1 MSYNKMTPAAN
12 ISPFDVGKITGSTSP
27 VFNTVSVNWISL
39 SGNNL
44 ISEDSESYYSEA
56 CFSANNNSYGLGRV
70 TYNGNTTKFYLMAS
84 QLPESSTV
92 GAGGTSRGD
101 DIAIHFGN
109 SHYPY
114 YNASASFTS
123 TSQDVSRA
131 NLKIIR
137 IEL

>member
-1 MSYNKMTPAAN
+1 MSYNISTPAAN
-12 ISPFDVGKITGSTSP
+12 ISPFDVGKITGNTNP
-27 VFNTVSVNWISL
+27 VFNTVNVNWISL

-44 ISEDSESYYSEA
+44 VSEDSESYYSEA
-56 CFSANNNSYGLGRV
+56 CFSANNNSWGLGRV
-70 TYNGNTTKFYLMAS
+70 TYSGNSSDYYLMAS
-84 QLPESSTV
+84 QLPESHSS

-114 YNASASFTS
+114 YNASASMT
-123 TSQDVSRA
+123 TTQDVDRA

>member
-1 MSYNKMTPAAN
+1 MSYNISTPAAN

-27 VFNTVSVNWISL
+27 VFNTVNVNWISL

-44 ISEDSESYYSEA
+44 VSENSESYYSEA
-56 CFSANNNSYGLGRV
+56 CFSSNNNLYGLGRV
-70 TYNGNTTKFYLMAS
+70 TYSGNTTKFYLMAS
-84 QLPESSTV
+84 QLPESSTS

-114 YNASASFTS
+114 YNASASMS
-123 TSQDVSRA
+123 TTQDVSRA

>member
-1 MSYNKMTPAAN
+1 MSYNISTPAAN
-12 ISPFDVGKITGSTSP
+12 ISPFDVGKITGNTNP
-27 VFNTVSVNWISL
+27 LFNTVNVNWISL

-44 ISEDSESYYSEA
+44 VSEDSESYYSEA
-56 CFSANNNSYGLGRV
+56 CFSSNNNAYGLGRV
-70 TYNGNTTKFYLMAS
+70 TYSGNTSTYYLMAS
-84 QLPESSTV
+84 QLPESSNV

-101 DIAIHFGN
+101 DVAIHFGN

-114 YNASASFTS
+114 YNASASMT
-123 TSQDVSRA
+123 TTQDVDRA

>member
-1 MSYNKMTPAAN
+1 MSYNKITPAAN
-12 ISPFDVGKITGSTSP
+12 ISPFDVGKITGSTMP
-27 VFNTVSVNWISL
+27 IFNTVNINWISL

-44 ISEDSESYYSEA
+44 ISEDDEPYYSEA
-56 CFSANNNSYGLGRV
+56 CFSSNNNGYGLGRV
-70 TYNGNTTKFYLMAS
+70 TYTGNSSKYYLMAS
-84 QLPESSTV
+84 QLPESSTS

-114 YNASASFTS
+114 YNASASMS
-123 TSQDVSRA
+123 TTQDVDRA

>member
-1 MSYNKMTPAAN
+1 MSYNISTPSAN
-12 ISPFDVGKITGSTSP
+12 ISPFDVGKITGNTNAL
-27 VFNTVSVNWISL
+27 FNTVTVNWISL

-44 ISEDSESYYSEA
+44 VSEDSKSYYSEA
-56 CFSANNNSYGLGRV
+56 CFSANSNSYGLGRV
-70 TYNGNTTKFYLMAS
+70 TYNGNSSDYYLMAS
-84 QLPESSTV
+84 QIPESSNV

-101 DIAIHFGN
+101 DVAIHFGN

-114 YNASASFTS
+114 YNASASMT
-123 TSQDVSRA
+123 TTQDVDRA

>member
-1 MSYNKMTPAAN
+1 MSYNISTPAAN
-12 ISPFDVGKITGSTSP
+12 ISPFDVGKITGNTDP
-27 VFNTVSVNWISL
+27 VFNTVNVNWISL

-44 ISEDSESYYSEA
+44 VSEDSTAYYSEA
-56 CFSANNNSYGLGRV
+56 CFSADNNGWGLGRV
-70 TYNGNTTKFYLMAS
+70 KYSGNSSDYYLMSS
-84 QLPESSTV
+84 QLPESGNT

-114 YNASASFTS
+114 YNISASMT
-123 TSQDVSRA
+123 TTQDVDRA

>member
-1 MSYNKMTPAAN
+1 MSYNISTPAAN
-12 ISPFDVGKITGSTSP
+12 ISPFDVGKITGNTDP
-27 VFNTVSVNWISL
+27 KFNTVNVNWISL

-44 ISEDSESYYSEA
+44 VSEDSTPYYSEA
-56 CFSANNNSYGLGRV
+56 CFSSNNNLYGLGRV
-70 TYNGNTTKFYLMAS
+70 KYSGNSSDYYLMAS
-84 QLPESSTV
+84 QLPESSNT

-114 YNASASFTS
+114 YNISASMT
-123 TSQDVSRA
+123 TTQDVDRA